1 MFWSVDNDD
10 FRGACHGKPFPLIE
24 SAKAA
29 YYTGDTPG
37 QSAPQRQS
45 STSLSSRF
53 SKPSIV
59 SSTPVNS
66 NSPRNRFQNL
76 SLANRRYTTPAP
88 PSTTTGSSTKNT
100 KGRRRNKN
108 KKRNKKRN
116 NRKTTT
122 TTTTTTSTTTTT
134 PAPTFSPFNTPAPPT
149 TPDPGVD
156 FECKED
162 GFFPHPRECKKYFWC
177 LDAPGLGLV
186 AHHFT
191 CPAGLYFNK
200 HTDSC
205 DYARNVPCKPG
216 ATTTTTTAAT
226 TTTTTTTTK
235 PTTTTTTT
243 TTTPAPED
251 DDEYYDDEDEE
262 EGDENTEEEE
272 EEADEGDAQTDSGG
286 RSVKEIN
293 DIKDLLKLIKKLGGV
308 EELEKFFEDNP
319 SIAAAAAEFDKED
332 KVLIYRQVAGNAR
345 QNFTKKSS

>member
-10 FRGACHGKPFPLIE
+10 FRGTCHGKPFPLIE
-24 SAKAA
+24 AAKSA
-29 YYTGDTPG
+29 YYTGDAPT
-37 QSAPQRQS
+37 QSRPS
-45 STSLSSRF
+45 STSVNSRF
-53 SKPSIV
+53 SKPIST
-59 SSTPVNS
+59 SSSS
-66 NSPRNRFQNL
+66 NARNRFSSL
-76 SLANRRYTTPAP
+76 SLANRRFSTPAP
-88 PSTTTGSSTKNT
+88 PSTTTGSSKGS

-116 NRKTTT
+116 NRNKLQTTEEP
-122 TTTTTTSTTTTT
+122 TTTSTTTTT

-216 ATTTTTTAAT
+216 GSATTTTTTTSTTTTTTTTAKPTTTRRTTTTTTTAA
-226 TTTTTTTTK
+226 
-235 PTTTTTTT
+235 
-243 TTTPAPED
+243 PEDD

-262 EGDENTEEEE
+262 DDEDAADDEETDD
-272 EEADEGDAQTDSGG
+272 ADSNTDSGG

-293 DIKDLLKLIKKLGGV
+293 DIRDLLRLIKKLGGV

-319 SIAAAAAEFDKED
+319 SIAAAAAEFEKED
-332 KVLIYRQVAGNAR
+332 KV
-345 QNFTKKSS
+345 